1 MIPNMP
7 SVSYTPFLR
16 EEGGGDRECSA
27 EERKAEEN
35 NLVCMCVYEREK
47 EWEIYK
53 QLYMLRGKG

>member
-1 MIPNMP
+1 MT
-7 SVSYTPFLR
+7 VKQ
-16 EEGGGDRECSA
+16 A
-27 EERKAEEN
+27 ETERKAEEN